1 MSQASDKVVIGK
13 IGAPYGVKGW
23 VKINSYTEVPEGIF
37 DYSPWLLADGKEY
50 QIDQW
55 RPHGKA
61 IVAKLIDIDSR
72 DDAERIKN
80 LDISIDAEQL
90 PVLGD
95 DEVYWRELNGMQV
108 VTTQGY
114 QLGVVKEVFNTGAN
128 DVIRVKAKANDAFG
142 QKERLLPFVFDE
154 VVQEVDKEAKV
165 IKVDWDPGF

>member
-90 PVLGD
+90 PELGD
-95 DEVYWRELNGMQV
+95 DEVYWRELNGM
-108 VTTQGY
+108 
-114 QLGVVKEVFNTGAN
+114 
-128 DVIRVKAKANDAFG
+128 
-142 QKERLLPFVFDE
+142 
-154 VVQEVDKEAKV
+154 
-165 IKVDWDPGF
+165 